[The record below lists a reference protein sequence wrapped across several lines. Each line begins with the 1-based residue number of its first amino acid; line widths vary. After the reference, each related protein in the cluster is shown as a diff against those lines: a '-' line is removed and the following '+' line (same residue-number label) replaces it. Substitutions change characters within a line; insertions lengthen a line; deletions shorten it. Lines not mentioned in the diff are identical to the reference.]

1 MESPSSVYSK
11 YILLAEDDED
21 DCFIFKNA
29 LEELP
34 LTFHLTIVPNGEE
47 LMRLLNDATLRLP
60 DVLFLD
66 LNMPRKNGFECLQE
80 IRSNKALNELPVVI
94 FSSAYAPDIVDKL
107 FKDGAQYYVRKP
119 DDITEYKKVIFQ
131 ALHLKNKNSIH
142 NLQHKN
148 L

>member
-1 MESPSSVYSK
+1 MESPTAVYSK

-34 LTFHLTIVPNGEE
+34 LTFHLTIVSNGEE
-47 LMRLLNDATLRLP
+47 LMQLLNDATMRLP

-119 DDITEYKKVIFQ
+119 DDITDYKKVIFH
-131 ALHLKNKNSIH
+131 ALHLKHKSSFH